1 MILLTFFRVLCL
13 INCFWLGDGVYVEYD
28 GKVVAIQTC
37 TTPEQVPQ
45 KLFFSDRLEN
55 ITTEIFDA
63 YQNQR
68 GWRMWRKIPNIKF
81 RKFAI
86 FVANTNQFHYLTVVN
101 GRFSL
106 KLSTEPETNNN
117 ENDNTVFR
125 ITRSRKDDELK
136 LKHKLSGLYIGKNFT
151 FTNIEENACV
161 KFAIKPR
168 VS

>member
-1 MILLTFFRVLCL
+1 MILLTFFTELCL
-13 INCFWLGDGVYVEYD
+13 INCFWLGDGVYVEND
-28 GKVVAIQTC
+28 RVMVTIQNC
-37 TTPEQVPQ
+37 RPSEQEPQ
-45 KLFFSDRLEN
+45 KLFSTVRFEN

-68 GWRMWRKIPNIKF
+68 GWRMWRKIPDIKF

-125 ITRSRKDDELK
+125 LTRSRKDDELK
-136 LKHKLSGLYIGKNFT
+136 LKHELSGLYIGKNFIL
-151 FTNIEENACV
+151 TNIEENACV
-161 KFAIKPR
+161 KFVIKQR
-168 VS
+168 IS